1 MNGVHG
7 LLTLVHKHAVEGLE
21 SNQEK
26 KSRKKSEPYVMQS
39 NRFQRNVTKKN
50 AQVFFESICGISRKL
65 KTNIATKLDF
75 E

>member
-26 KSRKKSEPYVMQS
+26 KSRKKSEPYVRQS

-50 AQVFFESICGISRKL
+50 AQVFLKVFLVFPESF
-65 KTNIATKLDF
+65 NIATKLDF